1 MRAPRRPSRR
11 ISLLGA
17 ISVGALALTLVG
29 CSGGGSPDV
38 LAEPTASVSASTEAP
53 AEPRTWPTEFN
64 QQLHDE
70 LVAMLERDQID
81 SMGGQSGEGFQTR
94 TDRLEQIIDE
104 FGWPTITLVGKD
116 GEDAAWAIAQHSDLD
131 AAFQQVA
138 LERLREA
145 AEAGH
150 ASLGNLAYLEDRVL
164 VANGEAQVW
173 GTQVRCAEDGPVPAT
188 PIRDEGGLDERR
200 VEAGLAPFADYV
212 AEMVAACAE
221 F

>member
-1 MRAPRRPSRR
+1 MHPPRLPRRV
-11 ISLLGA
+11 A
-17 ISVGALALTLVG
+17 AVAAALALTALALTG
-29 CSGGGSPDV
+29 CAAAP
-38 LAEPTASVSASTEAP
+38 EPTAPSASPGATPSSSPAP
-53 AEPRTWPTEFN
+53 EPTPREWPTEFN
-64 QQLHDE
+64 QELHDE

-81 SMGGQSGEGFQTR
+81 TFGGSSGESFQTR
-94 TDRLEQIIDE
+94 TDRLREIIDE

-131 AAFQQVA
+131 KEFQRFA

-164 VANGEAQVW
+164 VGEGKPQVW
-173 GTQVRCAEDGPVPAT
+173 GTQVGCSEDGPVPAT
-188 PIRDEGGLDERR
+188 PIVD
-200 VEAGLAPFADYV
+200 EAGLDDRRAAAGLDPFEDYL
-212 AEMVAACAE
+212 AEMAAICAE